1 VTGKERRKCLKGSSE
16 KMDLSK
22 RRQEVGW
29 PHFRSISSRRR
40 IPGRREKKKI
50 FHDDFERNSE
60 LQRCLGFTPV
70 LALDYGKNNYGNPL
84 FFLSRGLYARWKNTN
99 LQMILL

>member
-1 VTGKERRKCLKGSSE
+1 MRWVCLVTGKERRKCLKGSSE

-40 IPGRREKKKI
+40 IPGRRKKRFSMMTLKEI
-50 FHDDFERNSE
+50 LN
-60 LQRCLGFTPV
+60 
-70 LALDYGKNNYGNPL
+70 YNNN
-84 FFLSRGLYARWKNTN
+84 A
-99 LQMILL
+99 